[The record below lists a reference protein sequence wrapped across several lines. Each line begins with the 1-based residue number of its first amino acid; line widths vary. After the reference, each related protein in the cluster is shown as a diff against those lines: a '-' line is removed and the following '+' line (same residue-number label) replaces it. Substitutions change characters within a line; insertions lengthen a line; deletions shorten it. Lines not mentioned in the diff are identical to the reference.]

1 MVGAPEEDAL
11 VLRARTDVSSVRG
24 EASLDLTGQVGVA
37 FILAD
42 HAEVPQVVQSDP
54 AIIAGDQDPV
64 LGGHRLY
71 PRHLPAPA
79 ILTART
85 LDMDRGVVFQLI
97 RGEEYHSAVIGPN
110 HNKFT

>member
-11 VLRARTDVSSVRG
+11 VLRARTDVAAVRG
-24 EASLDLTGQVGVA
+24 EASLDLTGEVGVA
-37 FILAD
+37 LILAD

-54 AIIAGDQDPV
+54 AVIAGDQDPV

-71 PRHLPAPA
+71 PSHFPAPA

-85 LDMDRGVVFQLI
+85 LDVYGGVIFQLI
-97 RGEEYHSAVIGPN
+97 RGEEYHSAVIGPDN
-110 HNKFT
+110 NILT

>member
-1 MVGAPEEDAL
+1 MVGAPEKDAL
-11 VLRARTDVSSVRG
+11 VLRARTDVSPVRG

-42 HAEVPQVVQSDP
+42 HAQVPQVVQPDP
-54 AIIAGDQDPV
+54 AVVAGDQDPV

-85 LDMDRGVVFQLI
+85 LDMDRGVVLQLV
-97 RGEEYHSAVIGPN
+97 RGEEYHSAVIGPDN
-110 HNKFT
+110 NKLT